1 MNITRENL
9 SDLDLCIR
17 IDIEESDYAEKVTKQ
32 LKNYKNKA
40 SVPGFRKGMAP
51 MGMIQRMYKGA
62 IMADE
67 VQNLLNESL
76 FNYIDSEKLD
86 IVGSPL
92 ANEEKTGKPDFEK
105 DKNFTFY
112 FDVAVMPEVKIDWSK
127 VNVKMNEVKVDKK
140 EIDTQIDNITRQHGK
155 FETPETIG
163 ENDFIYGKAIE
174 LDKDGKEKEGGMNVF
189 CSFDVS
195 TIKDDEIRQKFIGM
209 KKDDKVT
216 FAANKAFKTEDLERN
231 FRLDADVA
239 KKFKSEVEMT
249 ISGCSHVTPHEL
261 DEELFKTVYPTKDI
275 KDADAFRKAVA
286 ADIEESYKEQTDI
299 LFANQVRRTL
309 IENFDTPMPEAFL
322 KRWIL
327 SRNEKEMTAEQL
339 DADWEKSYL
348 PSMKWEFIDHALNK
362 IQPINPSHVEIVE
375 EFKTLIRNNGG
386 VPAEG
391 DAKEQEDSLNRVAE
405 SLASD
410 KQNAPQVADRLY
422 HRKLVQLFRDQ
433 VKPEVEKIT
442 VKEFVNRAKAENE
455 NK

>member
-9 SDLDLCIR
+9 SDLDICIR

-51 MGMIQRMYKGA
+51 MGLIQRMYKGA
-62 IMADE
+62 VMADE

-76 FNYIDSEKLD
+76 FNYIDSEKLE

-105 DKNFTFY
+105 GTAFTFY
-112 FDVAVMPEVKIDWSK
+112 FDAALMPEIQLDWSK
-127 VNVKMNEVKVDKK
+127 VSVKINEVKVDKK
-140 EIDTQIDNITRQHGK
+140 EIDTQLDNITRQHGK

-163 ENDFIYGKAIE
+163 ENDFIYGKAVE
-174 LDKDGKEKEGGMNVF
+174 LDKDGNEKDGGMNVF

-195 TIKDDEIRQKFIGM
+195 TIKDEDIRKEFIGK
-209 KKDDKVT
+209 KKDEKVK
-216 FAANKAFKTEDLERN
+216 FFANKAFKTEDLERN
-231 FRLDADVA
+231 FRLDAEVA

-261 DEELFKTVYPTKDI
+261 DEELFNMVYPTKAI

-286 ADIEESYKEQTDI
+286 VDIEESYKEQADI
-299 LFANQVRRTL
+299 MFANQVRRAL
-309 IENFDTPMPEAFL
+309 IENFNAAIPEAFL

-327 SRNEKEMTAEQL
+327 SRNEKDLTVDQIES
-339 DADWEKSYL
+339 DWEKNYL
-348 PSMKWEFIDHALNK
+348 PSLKWEFIDHALNK
-362 IQPINPSHVEIVE
+362 IQNLNPTREEVVE
-375 EFKTLIRNNGG
+375 EMKVLIRNNGG
-386 VPAEG
+386 IPTEG
-391 DAKEQEDSLNRVAE
+391 DAKEQEDALNRVAE
-405 SLASD
+405 SLAND
-410 KQNAPQVADRLY
+410 QQNAPQVADRIY

-433 VKPEVEKIT
+433 LKPEIDKIT
-442 VKEFVNRAKAENE
+442 IKEFVNRAKAENE